1 MGQKIRRITQ
11 CGNQTC
17 GKSFAYNFD
26 LERVPAGITSYDLSC
41 PFCQTR
47 QAVPLQSVRKV
58 EVLRD
63 GTQQEIMEWTLPDK
77 PIGETPPQ
85 PSPYQGRE

>member
-47 QAVPLQSVRKV
+47 QTVALQSGRKV
-58 EVLRD
+58 EVLKD
-63 GTQQEIMEWTLPDK
+63 GTQQEITELTVPEH
-77 PIGETPPQ
+77 PVGTVGE
-85 PSPYQGRE
+85 